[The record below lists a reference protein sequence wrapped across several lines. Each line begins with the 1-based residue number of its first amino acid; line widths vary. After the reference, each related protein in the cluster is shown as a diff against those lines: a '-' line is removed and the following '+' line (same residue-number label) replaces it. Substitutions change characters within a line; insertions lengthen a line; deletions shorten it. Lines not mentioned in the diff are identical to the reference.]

1 MAYTIS
7 KTDGSTLVELA
18 DGVINTDTGINL
30 IGRNSVS
37 YGDAQNENFVR
48 LLENFADNIPPGQ
61 SVGFTPIRGTL
72 WYNTTETKLRV
83 YDGLNWNVVSG
94 VNVSATAPTIGIQA
108 GDQWWD
114 TTDYQLKSWDGSNW
128 QLIGPAYT
136 RSQGKSG
143 TFVESI
149 TDSNGTV
156 HTVVNTYVHGALVS
170 ITSAD
175 STFTAN
181 AGYSG
186 FGSIQSGTN
195 ILGNAIVNGTSTN
208 ALSLGGSL
216 ANAYARTDVATTFNK
231 DVTVKDKV
239 VFNGTTGNANV
250 YYDARSLIT
259 QNTTLLGNIE
269 FYVNAPVIGNTK
281 PAWIDGNTATLNTSL
296 FPINQYGVVN
306 SGYLTNQLNVV
317 YANVITAN
325 TSMKS
330 YVDHNISSINA
341 NIGSVI
347 LNTDANLNSAVAS
360 LSNSITTLTNNTQS
374 EIALI
379 TATEAILQAE
389 INNLYSSVATLASV
403 ESPSLVG
410 TVTVNGNIAAT
421 EDQVTASA
429 NALYEYTDTTTNL
442 IAAQAQSN
450 LLNAVSPLAP
460 INSPTFTGTPRAP
473 TPAIGDN
480 TTKIATTAFVQ
491 TAVNKHFN
499 YTVSTSPPTGG
510 SDGDFWFQIST

>member
-83 YDGLNWNVVSG
+83 YDGANWNVVSG

-114 TTDYQLKSWDGSNW
+114 TTDYQLKSWDGTAW
-128 QLIGPAYT
+128 QLIGPAYK

-143 TFVESI
+143 VFVETI
-149 TDSNGTV
+149 TDSNGTA
-156 HTVVNTYVHGALVS
+156 HTVVNTYTHGNLVS

-181 AGYSG
+181 AGYGG
-186 FGSIQSGTN
+186 FGNIQSGVN
-195 ILGNAIVNGTSTN
+195 ILSNAVVNGTTTN
-208 ALSLGGSL
+208 SLQLDGSF
-216 ANAYARTDVATTFNK
+216 ANAYARTDIATTFNK

-281 PAWIDGNTATLNTSL
+281 PAWIDGNTATFNVSL
-296 FPINQYGVVN
+296 YPASQYGVVN
-306 SGYLTNQLNVV
+306 SGYLSQELTTV
-317 YANVITAN
+317 YGNIITAN
-325 TSMKS
+325 TNMRS
-330 YVDHNISSINA
+330 YVDNRLSTINA

-347 LNTDANLNSAVAS
+347 LNTNSNLNSAVAS
-360 LSNSITTLTNNTQS
+360 LSNSIATLTNNTET
-374 EIALI
+374 EIALL

-389 INNLYSSVATLASV
+389 INNLYSSVATLASID
-403 ESPSLVG
+403 SPSLIG
-410 TVTVNGNIAAT
+410 TVTVNGNLAAT
-421 EDQVTASA
+421 EDQVTSTA

-442 IAAQAQSN
+442 IASQAQSN

-473 TPAIGDN
+473 TPANGDN
-480 TTKIATTAFVQ
+480 TTKVATTAFVQ
-491 TAVNKHFN
+491 TAVNNHFN
-499 YTVSTSPPTGG
+499 YTVSTAPPTGG

>member
-48 LLENFADNIPPGQ
+48 LLENFADDIPPGQ

-83 YDGLNWNVVSG
+83 YDGTNWNVVSG
-94 VNVSATAPTIGIQA
+94 VNVSATAPTIGIQT

-136 RSQGKSG
+136 RTQGKSG

-156 HTVVNTYVHGALVS
+156 HTVVNTYVHGALIS

-175 STFTAN
+175 AAFTAN

-186 FGSIQSGTN
+186 FGNIQSGVN
-195 ILGNAIVNGTSTN
+195 FVSNAVVNGTSTN
-208 ALSLGGSL
+208 SLQLAGSF
-216 ANAYARTDVATTFNK
+216 ANAYARTDIATTFNK

-269 FYVNAPVIGNTK
+269 FYINAPVVGNTK
-281 PAWIDGNTATLNTSL
+281 SAWIDGNTATLNVSN
-296 FPINQYGVVN
+296 FPIGQYGVVN
-306 SGYLTNQLNVV
+306 SGYLTSETNIIYGNI
-317 YANVITAN
+317 ITAN

-330 YVDHNISSINA
+330 YVDNRLSTVNA
-341 NIGSVI
+341 DIGAVI
-347 LNTDANLNSAVAS
+347 LNTNANLNGAVAGLTS
-360 LSNSITTLTNNTQS
+360 ELNTLSNNTET
-374 EIALI
+374 EIALLA
-379 TATEAILQAE
+379 ATEAILQSQ
-389 INNLYSSVATLASV
+389 INSLFTNVATLASV
-403 ESPSLVG
+403 NSPSLVG
-410 TVTVNGNIAAT
+410 TVTVNGNLAAT

-429 NALYEYTDTTTNL
+429 NTLYEYTNTTTNL
-442 IAAQAQSN
+442 IAQQAQSN

-460 INSPTFTGTPRAP
+460 IDSPNFTGTPRAP
-473 TPAIGDN
+473 TPAVGDT

-510 SDGDFWFQIST
+510 SDGDFWFQINT